1 MRVGRRVFRQAP
13 RRMIEVW
20 LAVLLAA
27 PLAAW
32 LGWILAI
39 RFHGR
44 SERRKRHRIS
54 SNYFRG
60 LNYLLNEQPDKAIE
74 VFLKLAE
81 VNRDTVETHLALGNL
96 FRRRGEVDKAIR
108 FHRHIVGRPN
118 LSERHRFQALLEL
131 GEDYMRAGLLDRA
144 ERLYAELPDEGPG
157 SEVAIRN
164 LLSIYQQEK
173 DWRRA
178 IEQAER
184 LRRGGRD
191 GIDEMVAQFYCEL
204 ALDAE
209 RSGDRDGARQALRTA
224 REHHSGC
231 ARSWLIE
238 GELARAEQRWREAA
252 THFLAACELDPDLI
266 VLVID
271 ELVQC
276 HVEDG
281 RETELLPWLAEMGE
295 RGRTL
300 APVLAMTRI
309 QAREEPRAAIETLLG
324 ALESRPTVRGVQH
337 LLELIR
343 HHDDAIDRIDPELLR
358 RLMQRLMQD
367 QPRFRCRQCGFSG
380 QTWHWQCPSC
390 REWGTTRPVEGV
402 IGV

>member
-1 MRVGRRVFRQAP
+1 MTEA
-13 RRMIEVW
+13 W
-20 LAVLLAA
+20 WAALLVA

-44 SERRKRHRIS
+44 SERRKRHKIS

-81 VNRDTVETHLALGNL
+81 VNRETVETHLALGNL
-96 FRRRGEVDKAIR
+96 FRRRGEVDKAIH

-118 LSERHRFQALLEL
+118 LSDRHRFQALLEL

-184 LRRGGRD
+184 LRRVGQED
-191 GIDEMVAQFYCEL
+191 IESLVAQFYCEL
-204 ALDAE
+204 ALEAE
-209 RSGDRDGARQALRTA
+209 RGGHRDEARQALETA
-224 REHHSGC
+224 REQDPEC

-238 GELARAEQRWREAA
+238 GELACAEQRWDLAA
-252 THFLAACELDPDLI
+252 AHFRQACELDPDLI

-271 ELVQC
+271 KLVQC
-276 HVEDG
+276 HAESG

-309 QAREEPRAAIETLLG
+309 QARHEPRAAIETLLG
-324 ALESRPTVRGVQH
+324 ALESRPTVRGLQH

-343 HHDDAIDRIDPELLR
+343 RQDGAIDRIDPELLR

-402 IGV
+402 IGA